1 MARNDLGF
9 ILWNN
14 NEEKTMNYN
23 LVTNNLILNLPLPI
37 GYVLCLICSGL
48 PLEDSGAA
56 DLGDLHQQRVGG
68 ALQPQQGSH
77 EELLRRE
84 QV

>member
-23 LVTNNLILNLPLPI
+23 LVTNNLILNLRLPK
-37 GYVLCLICSGL
+37 VLCLIWSGL

-56 DLGDLHQQRVGG
+56 DLGDLHQQRVGC
-68 ALQPQQGSH
+68 ALQPQQGSD

-84 QV
+84 QVW

>member
-1 MARNDLGF
+1 
-9 ILWNN
+9 
-14 NEEKTMNYN
+14 MNYN
-23 LVTNNLILNLPLPI
+23 LVTNDLILNLRLPI
-37 GYVLCLICSGL
+37 GYVLYLIWSGL
-48 PLEDSGAA
+48 STEDSGIA